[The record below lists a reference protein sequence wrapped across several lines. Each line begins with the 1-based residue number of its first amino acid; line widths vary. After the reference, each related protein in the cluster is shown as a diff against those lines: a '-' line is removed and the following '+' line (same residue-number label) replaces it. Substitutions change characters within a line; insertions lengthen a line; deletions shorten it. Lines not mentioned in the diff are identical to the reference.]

1 MKHSSS
7 SSIKAAG
14 IAAILAVA
22 PVVLVSPQAQADPL
36 AASIEDA
43 KQACI
48 TDAQSKGFTLKE
60 VASATSVS
68 TKDIQVMLMLEKGGA
83 EAKLTCNYD
92 TATKGVLFGKD
103 AGGAA
108 DTTNNLGWSP
118 LLWLLLPLLGLPL
131 LLRWAKNHSEDVIV
145 GDTGR
150 RYAERADAVIRTTTG
165 NTLDVHSGPGE
176 SYRVTGTLNHGQR
189 VVLTGRYDNNWA
201 ELTSGG
207 WVDSRYL
214 DVGHSYA
221 HS

>member
-1 MKHSSS
+1 MKHA

-14 IAAILAVA
+14 ILAVLAVA
-22 PVVLVSPQAQADPL
+22 PVFLASPQAQADPL

-48 TDAQSKGFTLKE
+48 ADAQSKGFTLKE

-68 TKDIQVMLMLEKGGA
+68 AKDIQVVLMLDKGGA
-83 EAKLTCNYD
+83 AAKLTCNYD
-92 TATKGVLFGKD
+92 TATRGAVLGND
-103 AGGAA
+103 TAGATG
-108 DTTNNLGWSP
+108 TTNNLGWSP

-150 RYAERADAVIRTTTG
+150 RYGERTDAVIRTTTG

-176 SYRVTGTLNHGQR
+176 SYRVTSTLNHGQR
-189 VVLTGRYDNNWA
+189 VVLTGLYDNNWA

-214 DVGHSYA
+214 DIGHSYA